1 MHERF
6 LNQAAGLMGLAKQAI
21 PRLNAVV
28 SHGDALSELPLLWKL
43 CAAIVD
49 LGFSVTVL
57 DGTTA
62 ETPDNPGLEQILDYT
77 FWRDEVQECPHWSIV
92 PSQQG
97 LESLSTFSRPA
108 SHCLST
114 LGHAFPQ
121 DGILIVYS
129 SARLLS
135 TLLPDSGLSPLL
147 PVSQSKTSLLT
158 SYMAL
163 KRLLV
168 KGGMEPRIANVV
180 QYDNSLRDGGESVA
194 NNLADCAKYFLDFD
208 VKISTIVAPTGE
220 DRPGMDLQ
228 RAALA
233 MIESAIALDTAWSAP
248 PMRASIPASTLA
260 ARSH

>member
-1 MHERF
+1 MHERI
-6 LNQAAGLMGLAKQAI
+6 LNQAAGLMGLAKQAM
-21 PRLNAVV
+21 PRLTAVV

-49 LGFSVTVL
+49 LGYSVTVL

-62 ETPDNPGLEQILDYT
+62 ETPENPGLEQILDYT
-77 FWRDEVQECPHWSIV
+77 FWRDDVQEYPHWSIV

-97 LESLSTFSRPA
+97 LASLSNFSRPA
-108 SHCLST
+108 SHCMST

-121 DGILIVYS
+121 DGILILYS
-129 SARLLS
+129 NARLLS
-135 TLLPDSGLSPLL
+135 TLLPNSGVRPLL
-147 PVSQSKTSLLT
+147 PISQSKTSLLT

-168 KGGMEPRIANVV
+168 KGGIEPRVANVV
-180 QYDNSLRDGGESVA
+180 QYANGPRDEGESVA

-220 DRPGMDLQ
+220 ERPGMDLQ
-228 RAALA
+228 REALS
-233 MIESAIALDTAWSAP
+233 MIENAIALDTAWSAP
-248 PMRASIPASTLA
+248 AMRASIPVSPLA
-260 ARSH
+260 VRSH